1 LLSQDVHY
9 KIKAKTR
16 LKSSDSVEY
25 LGQEGIVGVLYLA
38 EVQRKARVLG
48 AGKAEFKLLACQRSE
63 NSWSSVAGEEL
74 VAAPDDVPYSAGA
87 LVMVE
92 LSSNKQLQ
100 RHTEAGRQ
108 LVSILQ
114 NFSRLQEKA
123 KTQEEE
129 IEQWKQ
135 SLTYQS
141 QELNR
146 REMEMEARLEQL
158 QQMEEDF
165 ERLEQQQQETDAA
178 KAEVDRL
185 REEFD
190 RKTQELE
197 GAWAQL
203 HGEMNRLE
211 DKRCELEQ
219 ATVLDEGQAHYLQE
233 LLNRLSGA
241 VAPTDSIQEQLNLS
255 FEVIRQQQQTLDQ
268 FWQGLEQQR
277 NTAQQLQAEVDPKTQ
292 AIQERWQRWH
302 EAQVFLEQAKAD
314 LKANQDT
321 LHLKQEYRLTLSQ
334 YLQGQE
340 TLHLQISQLAG
351 GSEKVDLAGLEKL
364 PLDELQTIVRDL
376 EKDLEKL
383 SRFVHS
389 QEEELTLQQEAID
402 ELKTQIQQAS
412 EYDRLRLETELA
424 DEQDR
429 YQMLNET
436 LVGQRRNLQDRETV
450 LKQHQTVL
458 ARRQGHPV
466 EESSR
471 SLELEPV
478 LSRVEQLRQQQAQ
491 ELQVLEAQ
499 IQQMQQTIETLQR
512 AVDQQTSQQ
521 DIERDELRQ
530 LEQQLKAQT
539 AQVAELWGRVNTYLE
554 ALQPMQ
560 DSLNELRQKSES
572 IAAMMTQF
580 QEASDYQLQA
590 ISEMRDSILR
600 LANPQ
605 MPELAAS

>member
-1 LLSQDVHY
+1 M
-9 KIKAKTR
+9 
-16 LKSSDSVEY
+16 
-25 LGQEGIVGVLYLA
+25 LYLA

-63 NSWSSVAGEEL
+63 NSWSPISGEEL
-74 VAAPDDVPYSAGA
+74 VAAPDDVPYGAGM

-92 LSSNKQLQ
+92 LSANKQLQ
-100 RHTEAGRQ
+100 RHAEAGRQ

-165 ERLEQQQQETDAA
+165 ERLEQQKQETDTARE
-178 KAEVDRL
+178 EVERL

-211 DKRCELEQ
+211 DKRSELAQ
-219 ATVLDEGQAHYLQE
+219 STVLDEGQSNYLQE

-255 FEVIRQQQQTLDQ
+255 FEIVGQQQQTLDQ
-268 FWQGLEQQR
+268 FWQSLEQQR
-277 NTAQQLQAEVDPKTQ
+277 STAQQLQSEVDQQ
-292 AIQERWQRWH
+292 AQTIYDRWQTWH
-302 EAQVFLEQAKAD
+302 VVQSALEQAKAD
-314 LKANQDT
+314 LKASQDT
-321 LHLKQEYRLTLSQ
+321 LHLKQEHALTLSQ
-334 YLQGQE
+334 YLQGQD
-340 TLHLQISQLAG
+340 TLHQQIVQLSG
-351 GSEKVDLAGLEKL
+351 GSDKVDLEELEKL
-364 PLDELQTIVRDL
+364 PINELQTIVRDL

-402 ELKTQIQQAS
+402 ELKNQIQQAS
-412 EYDRLRLETELA
+412 EYDRLRMETELA

-436 LVGQRRNLQDRETV
+436 LVGQRRNLQDRQAV
-450 LKQHQTVL
+450 LKQHQVVL

-471 SLELEPV
+471 SLDLEPV
-478 LSRVEQLRQQQAQ
+478 LSRIEQLRQQQAQ
-491 ELQVLEAQ
+491 ELQTLEAQ
-499 IQQMQQTIETLQR
+499 IQQLRQTIENLQHT
-512 AVDQQTSQQ
+512 VNQQTSQQ
-521 DIERDELRQ
+521 DTERNELRQ
-530 LEQQLKAQT
+530 LEQQHKDQV
-539 AQVAELWGRVNTYLE
+539 AQVAELWGKVNTYQE

-560 DSLNELRQKSES
+560 DSLNGLRQKAES
-572 IAAMMTQF
+572 IATLMTQF

-590 ISEMRDSILR
+590 VAEMRDSIQR
-600 LANPQ
+600 LTNPQ